1 MMSKQ
6 YENELNETIRS
17 SPTLAR
23 SEIWS
28 SHKETLFDTIE
39 ECLLRAGL
47 LDALGRNMELQVLRG
62 DFSSMQL
69 PPYQEPARRPLLPG
83 AGGGKEE
90 PAYPLQVG
98 PRAAPGRPANVPAAV
113 GGRLVHGR
121 DPHDGT
127 GRLGAEP
134 SRTQHRFLKG
144 TRLRRVLKA
153 KGNPPVIFLR

>member
-28 SHKETLFDTIE
+28 SNKETLFDTIE

-47 LDALGRNMELQVLRG
+47 LDALSRNMELQVLRG
-62 DFSSMQL
+62 NFSAMQL

-83 AGGGKEE
+83 ARRREE
-90 PAYPLQVG
+90 ERHARYKWAQERLLAAQQMCQQRWEDG
-98 PRAAPGRPANVPAAV
+98 WSMAEILMMERAV
-113 GGRLVHGR
+113 
-121 DPHDGT
+121 
-127 GRLGAEP
+127 
-134 SRTQHRFLKG
+134 
-144 TRLRRVLKA
+144 
-153 KGNPPVIFLR
+153 

>member
-83 AGGGKEE
+83 AGGGKRS
-90 PAYPLQVG
+90 G
-98 PRAAPGRPANVPAAV
+98 VPATS
-113 GGRLVHGR
+113 GPKSGSW
-121 DPHDGT
+121 P
-127 GRLGAEP
+127 P
-134 SRTQHRFLKG
+134 SKCASSGWRTAGPWPRSS
-144 TRLRRVLKA
+144 
-153 KGNPPVIFLR
+153 